1 MYVAIEIKTKVDGTM
16 EVSTF
21 KKETEDL
28 GKQAFHSIMASAAV
42 STHPIHTGVLL
53 DEYGNTLRRESYKH
67 EVPVPN
73 EEPKEDGEE

>member
-21 KKETEDL
+21 KKATEDL

-42 STHPIHTGVLL
+42 STNPIHTGVLL
-53 DEYGNTLRRESYKH
+53 DAYGNTLRKESYKH
-67 EVPVPN
+67 EVPETN
-73 EEPKEDGEE
+73 EEPKDGEE

>member
-1 MYVAIEIKTKVDGTM
+1 MYVAIEIKVKPDKTM

-42 STHPIHTGVLL
+42 SSNPIHTGVLL
-53 DEYGNTLRRESYKH
+53 DEYGNTIRKETYKH
-67 EVPVPN
+67 EQK
-73 EEPKEDGEE
+73 EE